1 MSPLHVGRCPLLVAD
16 GLVLA
21 VGFLSA
27 DALMWAAVGRSVAAS
42 RKLDA
47 SMLADDLMLAA
58 RFDVVVVVVP

>member
-21 VGFLSA
+21 IGYLSA
-27 DALMWAAVGRSVAAS
+27 DALMLAGVGKSFAAG
-42 RKLDA
+42 RKLDG